1 MKPYEVKKISV
12 FILFQIM
19 MFTGFKSNG
28 IKQKNWFKVK
38 KYLQV
43 SVVLVKLNL
52 KKCSAKYILSEFLYV
67 NRNCIYW
74 SSYISLFQDFIINWS
89 LSTNYKNME
98 QFIWI
103 YYDIHLVD
111 LFLAWFLSN
120 QIYIVLNLISPFH
133 YNVMTVQTH
142 GSDLIR
148 TFSSSAMTLS

>member
-89 LSTNYKNME
+89 LSSVDENKLQKHGT
-98 QFIWI
+98 I
-103 YYDIHLVD
+103 YLNILWYS
-111 LFLAWFLSN
+111 FSWFVSCMVSVKSN
-120 QIYIVLNLISPFH
+120 LHSTKSNFTIPL
-133 YNVMTVQTH
+133 
-142 GSDLIR
+142 
-148 TFSSSAMTLS
+148 